1 MRVPR
6 IWSRFAVMT
15 YNVLTALKRLALP
28 EKWLIARPK
37 RMRFQT
43 LLARQT
49 GFACAPDLVA
59 SAATEGS
66 VGRVD
71 QWIETPRLPIPLRA

>member
-1 MRVPR
+1 MVAIRRDDVQR
-6 IWSRFAVMT
+6 ADCVE
-15 YNVLTALKRLALP
+15 ALGASGEVADRAT
-28 EKWLIARPK
+28 EADAGSDS
-37 RMRFQT
+37 